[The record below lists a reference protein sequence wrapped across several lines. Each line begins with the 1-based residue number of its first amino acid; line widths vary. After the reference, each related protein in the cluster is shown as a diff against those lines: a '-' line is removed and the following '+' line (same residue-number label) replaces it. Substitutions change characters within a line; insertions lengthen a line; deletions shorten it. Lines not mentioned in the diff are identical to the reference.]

1 MHNIQYGTKQIRFS
15 IDNRKRKS
23 IAVEVHPDTSVQIKA
38 PLDCEI
44 DDIKKVV
51 SKRSKW
57 IITQQK
63 FFEQFLPETP
73 IREYVAGETHSYL
86 GRNYILKISYS
97 AENKV
102 KINGGYLVVHTENN
116 TEENIK
122 HLLTEWYYKRAT
134 RVFEKVYNEAFQ
146 RFNQYN
152 IVKPEIQI
160 RRMKKRWGSYT
171 SNGTI
176 LINPELIKAATV
188 CIEYV
193 MIHELCHVIA
203 TNHSKKFYI
212 LLDRLLPNWQRWKLK
227 LEKYIL

>member
-1 MHNIQYGTKQIRFS
+1 MHTIQYGTKQIRFS
-15 IDNRKRKS
+15 ITNRKRKS

-38 PLDCEI
+38 PLDCDI

-73 IREYVAGETHSYL
+73 KREYVAGETHSYL
-86 GRNYILKISYS
+86 GRKYILKISDA

-102 KINGGYLVVHTENN
+102 IIKGGYLVVHTQNK

-134 RVFEKVYNEAFQ
+134 KVFEKVYNEAFQ
-146 RFNQYN
+146 KFNQYN

-160 RRMKKRWGSYT
+160 KRMKNRWGSYT
-171 SNGTI
+171 SSGNI
-176 LINPELIKAATV
+176 LINPEIIKAATV

-193 MIHELCHVIA
+193 MIHELCHLIER
-203 TNHSKKFYI
+203 NHSKKFYN
-212 LLDRLLPNWQRWKLK
+212 LLEKMAPDWQRWKLK
-227 LEKYIL
+227 LEKL

>member
-1 MHNIQYGTKQIRFS
+1 MHTIQYGTKQIRFS
-15 IDNRKRKS
+15 ITNRKRKS

-38 PLDCEI
+38 PLDCDI

-73 IREYVAGETHSYL
+73 KREYVAGETHSYL
-86 GRNYILKISYS
+86 GRKYILKISDS

-102 KINGGYLVVHTENN
+102 TIKGGYLVVHTQNK

-134 RVFEKVYNEAFQ
+134 KVFEKVYNEAFQ
-146 RFNQYN
+146 KFNQYN

-160 RRMKKRWGSYT
+160 KRMKNRWGSYT
-171 SNGTI
+171 SSGNI
-176 LINPELIKAATV
+176 LINPEIIKAATV

-193 MIHELCHVIA
+193 MIHELCHLIER
-203 TNHSKKFYI
+203 NHSKKFYN
-212 LLDRLLPNWQRWKLK
+212 LLEKMAPDWQRWKLK
-227 LEKYIL
+227 LEKL

>member
-1 MHNIQYGTKQIRFS
+1 MHNIQYGTKQITFS
-15 IDNRKRKS
+15 VASRKRKS

-38 PLDCEI
+38 PLDCSI
-44 DDIKKVV
+44 DTIKKVV
-51 SKRSKW
+51 SKRSRW

-73 IREYVAGETHSYL
+73 KREYVVGETHSYL
-86 GRNYILKISYS
+86 GRKYILKISES

-102 KINGGYLVVHTENN
+102 IIKGGYLVVHTQNN

-134 RVFEKVYNEAFQ
+134 KVFKKVYNEAFQ
-146 RFNQYN
+146 KFNQYN
-152 IVKPEIQI
+152 IDKPEIQI
-160 RRMKKRWGSYT
+160 KRMKKRWGSYT
-171 SNGTI
+171 ASGNI

-193 MIHELCHVIA
+193 MIHELCHLIER
-203 TNHSKKFYI
+203 NHSKNFYS
-212 LLDRLLPNWQRWKLK
+212 LLEKIAPDWQRWKLK
-227 LEKYIL
+227 LEKL

>member
-1 MHNIQYGTKQIRFS
+1 MHTIQYGTKQIRFS
-15 IDNRKRKS
+15 ITNRKRKS

-38 PLDCEI
+38 PLDCDLEN
-44 DDIKKVV
+44 IKKVV

-73 IREYVAGETHSYL
+73 KREYVVGETHSYL
-86 GRNYILKISYS
+86 GRKYILKISDS

-102 KINGGYLVVHTENN
+102 TIKGGYLVVHTQNN
-116 TEENIK
+116 TEENVK

-134 RVFEKVYNEAFQ
+134 KVFEKVYNEAFQ
-146 RFNQYN
+146 KFNQYN

-160 RRMKKRWGSYT
+160 KRMKKRWGSYT
-171 SNGTI
+171 SSGNI

-193 MIHELCHVIA
+193 MIHELCHLIER
-203 TNHSKKFYI
+203 NHSKKFYN
-212 LLDRLLPNWQRWKLK
+212 LLEKIAPDWQRWKLK
-227 LEKYIL
+227 LEKL

>member
-1 MHNIQYGTKQIRFS
+1 MHNIQYGTKQITFS
-15 IDNRKRKS
+15 IASRKRKS

-38 PLDCEI
+38 PFDCSI

-73 IREYVAGETHSYL
+73 KREYVAGETHSYL
-86 GRNYILKISYS
+86 GRKYILKISTS
-97 AENKV
+97 DENKV
-102 KINGGYLVVHTENN
+102 TIKSGYLVVHTQNN

-134 RVFEKVYNEAFQ
+134 KVFEKVYNEAYQ
-146 RFNQYN
+146 KFNQYN
-152 IVKPEIQI
+152 IDKPEIQI
-160 RRMKKRWGSYT
+160 KRMKKRWGSYT
-171 SNGTI
+171 SSGNI

-193 MIHELCHVIA
+193 MIHELCHLIER
-203 TNHSKKFYI
+203 NHSKKFYS
-212 LLDRLLPNWQRWKLK
+212 LLEKIAPDWQRWKLK
-227 LEKYIL
+227 LEKI